1 MILYAIDVFE
11 DMLIKKSGIKR
22 VYFDEH
28 VPGWARNHTILKKI
42 KRQSKFID
50 MDHIYWIFADVVR
63 RNSTAMFRE
72 NLSDYEDFRNDE
84 KHYIPILLPKKNSN
98 YSRVDYF
105 RSPNEPYLIDE

>member
-42 KRQSKFID
+42 KR
-50 MDHIYWIFADVVR
+50 
-63 RNSTAMFRE
+63 
-72 NLSDYEDFRNDE
+72 
-84 KHYIPILLPKKNSN
+84 
-98 YSRVDYF
+98 
-105 RSPNEPYLIDE
+105 